1 MEATI
6 LELCRDRYLTLA
18 ELAELLN
25 RAEQNLRN
33 KYLTPMVRAGKL
45 RFRYQV
51 RQIALTKLTPQL
63 ISDPTESLARVCS
76 PLQTTV
82 RLLIALDS
90 NQPTLALTYTAA
102 MGNSRV
108 TCPILRPSRAWCLP

>member
-45 RFRYQV
+45 RFRYPDQAN
-51 RQIALTKLTPQL
+51 RTDQA
-63 ISDPTESLARVCS
+63 
-76 PLQTTV
+76 
-82 RLLIALDS
+82 
-90 NQPTLALTYTAA
+90 YTA
-102 MGNSRV
+102 V
-108 TCPILRPSRAWCLP
+108 DQ

>member
-45 RFRYQV
+45 RFRYPGQAN
-51 RQIALTKLTPQL
+51 RTDQA
-63 ISDPTESLARVCS
+63 
-76 PLQTTV
+76 
-82 RLLIALDS
+82 
-90 NQPTLALTYTAA
+90 YTA
-102 MGNSRV
+102 V
-108 TCPILRPSRAWCLP
+108 DQ